1 MIRKVLFATG
11 AIMLALVMQG
21 RTLTPQEALERL
33 DADHVAMARVGGE
46 TRVQPRFVHTAT
58 TASGAAA
65 VYVFDAPERLAIWL
79 SVPMM
84 LLPRCLVIPT
94 VVRFLRQCL
103 HNSNGGLN
111 NMLQR

>member
-33 DADHVAMARVGGE
+33 DADHVAMARAGGA
-46 TRVQPRFVHTAT
+46 TRVQPRLVHTAT

-65 VYVFDAPERLAIWL
+65 VYV
-79 SVPMM
+79 
-84 LLPRCLVIPT
+84 
-94 VVRFLRQCL
+94 
-103 HNSNGGLN
+103 
-111 NMLQR
+111 